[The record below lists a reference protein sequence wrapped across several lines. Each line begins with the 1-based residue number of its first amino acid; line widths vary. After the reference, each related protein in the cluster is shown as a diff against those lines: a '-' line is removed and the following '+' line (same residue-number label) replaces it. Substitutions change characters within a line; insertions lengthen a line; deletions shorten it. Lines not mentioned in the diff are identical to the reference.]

1 MDRARRGRRK
11 RARGPRRPG
20 LLAHGPPPPEPPP
33 RAAPPA
39 APFVPAPGLR
49 PLAARTLSGGGDAA
63 ARAPGSLTA
72 APRGPG
78 PEARGRGDR
87 SVRGDRRRRRGR
99 GALAARRRAESTA
112 RPRGAVAS
120 WSNRPFQK
128 VVPGVR
134 PPGPALGFGPR
145 NLLPDFGS
153 ICNAG
158 GRGRLGRLA
167 QLGGKGRSGIFH
179 VVCPA
184 AFQSWACGFYL

>member
-49 PLAARTLSGGGDAA
+49 PLAARTRSGGGDAA

-78 PEARGRGDR
+78 PEARGRGAR
-87 SVRGDRRRRRGR
+87 SVRGDRRRRGR
-99 GALAARRRAESTA
+99 GALGCAEA
-112 RPRGAVAS
+112 RGAMAS
-120 WSNRPFQK
+120 WSDRPFQK

-134 PPGPALGFGPR
+134 PAGPAPGFGPR

-153 ICNAG
+153 VCNASG
-158 GRGRLGRLA
+158 PRRPGKTRPLSSIGREGEVRNFPCCLSRRLSE
-167 QLGGKGRSGIFH
+167 LGLRVLLIIDG
-179 VVCPA
+179 
-184 AFQSWACGFYL
+184 